1 VTTLVF
7 PLTALAALF
16 LGVMPITTLIA
27 QALLA
32 RRRARLPWRTVGD
45 HATFALLVTP
55 TLLPLAWF
63 ASAALHQSEPARAI
77 ETCLIE
83 HLGVDHC
90 IDAVALLALL
100 FVGIVAVTVR
110 RIRVERVGFVGH
122 PLPPDD
128 PRQHRIDA
136 LCRARPA
143 LARRRV
149 AVVRE
154 APAPAFVHGWLAPR
168 IVLDAAFV
176 DAETDDRVL
185 AAVLLHEAAHADARD
200 PLRSFG
206 ARLCLALNPAGGRL
220 RAELSHWQQAR
231 EIACDIEAVTRG
243 GDPLALA
250 QGIVR
255 AARRQNRAPGRT
267 PCRSV
272 PALAP
277 LCGHE
282 PAALRLRI
290 ALLLEPIPPAAT
302 DRSHRLLL
310 IAVIV
315 AALAPHL
322 IAPGA
327 FESFHHLV
335 ERLVLDAP
343 L

>member
-1 VTTLVF
+1 LSATRSRPTT
-7 PLTALAALF
+7 PGNSAS
-16 LGVMPITTLIA
+16 
-27 QALLA
+27 
-32 RRRARLPWRTVGD
+32 
-45 HATFALLVTP
+45 TP
-55 TLLPLAWF
+55 
-63 ASAALHQSEPARAI
+63 SA
-77 ETCLIE
+77 
-83 HLGVDHC
+83 
-90 IDAVALLALL
+90 
-100 FVGIVAVTVR
+100 
-110 RIRVERVGFVGH
+110 
-122 PLPPDD
+122 
-128 PRQHRIDA
+128 
-136 LCRARPA
+136 RARPA

-255 AARRQNRAPGRT
+255 AARRQNRAPR
-267 PCRSV
+267 PHALPLPS
-272 PALAP
+272 PAALAA